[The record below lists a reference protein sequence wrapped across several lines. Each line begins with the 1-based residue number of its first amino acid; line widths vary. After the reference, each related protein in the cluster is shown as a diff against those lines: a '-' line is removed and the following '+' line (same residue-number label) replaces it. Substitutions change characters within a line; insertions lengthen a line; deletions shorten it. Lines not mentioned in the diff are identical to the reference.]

1 MAWLEITID
10 TAAEKIKATLET
22 IDRSSFERA
31 ADVILSAKNIYIL
44 GMRSSAT
51 LAEFMNYYFGLLFD
65 NVRLIRQTATPT
77 ESYGKSRLKTFL
89 LIIPGDVPLQPGDRI
104 FDGIGPVEVDWAG
117 FVPALVPEVYELSFA
132 KPCYWE
138 GKIAHWEAGHRKEAV

>member
-1 MAWLEITID
+1 MNPLDYTLCDRTVTLYRKRGD
-10 TAAEKIKATLET
+10 TVK
-22 IDRSSFERA
+22 
-31 ADVILSAKNIYIL
+31 
-44 GMRSSAT
+44 
-51 LAEFMNYYFGLLFD
+51 
-65 NVRLIRQTATPT
+65 RQVLRNCYLQQNNSIPT